1 MTTEGTPYQSLERL
15 KMRLEY
21 DAEDLFDSRDN
32 ADKRFDRLLMGTAE
46 VGDGDDFDGLEAE
59 ARKTIESY
67 HSNEPF
73 TREVDRVDELR
84 ATDDAAIPLVGPIES
99 VSSVEIKQSL
109 RGDYRELDTG
119 RWDFTDYRLIL
130 GYGPNRAGIGR
141 QGRRRNVIADSAA
154 RAEWSQIAQKIR
166 VTYTRGFDP
175 IPADVR
181 SIQVRLINRMLRNLK
196 TEQNISAMEPDQ
208 IQAVTSA
215 EAVVTEDIENR
226 IRQITP
232 LRSVVRSV

>member
-1 MTTEGTPYQSLERL
+1 MSTEGTPYQSLERL

-21 DAEDLFDSRDN
+21 DATDLFDSRDN
-32 ADKRFDRLLMGTAE
+32 ADKRFDRLLGGTAE

-73 TREVDRVDELR
+73 SREVDRVDELR
-84 ATDDAAIPLVGPIES
+84 ATDDAAISLVGPIES
-99 VSSVEIKQSL
+99 VSKVELKSSL
-109 RGDYRELDTG
+109 RGDYRELDAG
-119 RWDFTDYRLIL
+119 RWDYSDYRLIL
-130 GYGPNRAGIGR
+130 AYGPNRVGSGR
-141 QGRRRNVIADSAA
+141 RGRRRNVLADSAG
-154 RAEWSQIAQKIR
+154 RAEWSQVAQKIR

-175 IPADVR
+175 VPADVR

-208 IQAVTSA
+208 IQAITSA

-226 IRQITP
+226 IRRITP
-232 LRSVVRSV
+232 LVSAVQSA